1 MEWFMIEK
9 ENGGCVPCIAEVPE
23 SPAGIVIVVH
33 GFTSCKESMTGKVLM
48 QHLPPAGLGVVAY
61 DHPGHGIDAAR
72 FEDLRVDNCLDSL
85 AAVEETVC
93 RRWPDLPVYY
103 FGSSFGAYITALYTA
118 TRPHKGARAVFR
130 SAAVNMPAILLGDD
144 LRGPDAAV
152 QEELDRT
159 GYAEPDLNLSGTVRI
174 PAGFFEDLQE
184 NDLFEI
190 CRDAAAR
197 EAGRHGSGKDG
208 TIGGTKIHMI
218 HARGDEVVDFAQ
230 AERFA
235 GEHGIPL
242 TVFEDEHHTLSDHLE
257 TPDKIA
263 QIALRFF
270 TERSA

>member
-1 MEWFMIEK
+1 MAKFNK
-9 ENGGCVPCIAEVPE
+9 DTFLN
-23 SPAGIVIVVH
+23 
-33 GFTSCKESMTGKVLM
+33 
-48 QHLPPAGLGVVAY
+48 
-61 DHPGHGIDAAR
+61 D
-72 FEDLRVDNCLDSL
+72 
-85 AAVEETVC
+85 
-93 RRWPDLPVYY
+93 
-103 FGSSFGAYITALYTA
+103 ITAKVQSAIDKNLI
-118 TRPHKGARAVFR
+118 TR
-130 SAAVNMPAILLGDD
+130 
-144 LRGPDAAV
+144 
-152 QEELDRT
+152 
-159 GYAEPDLNLSGTVRI
+159 
-174 PAGFFEDLQE
+174 EDMQE

-242 TVFEDEHHTLSDHLE
+242 TIFEDEHHTLSDHLE

>member
-61 DHPGHGIDAAR
+61 DHPGHGTDAAR
-72 FEDLRVDNCLDSL
+72 FEDLRVSNCLDSL

-93 RRWPDLPVYY
+93 QRWPDLPVYY

-118 TRPHKGARAVFR
+118 VRPHNGARAVFR

-144 LRGPDAAV
+144 LSGPDAAV

-159 GYAEPDLNLSGTVRI
+159 GYVEPDLNLSGTVRI
-174 PAGFFEDLQE
+174 PAGFFEDLRE
-184 NDLFEI
+184 NDLFAI
-190 CRDAAAR
+190 CREEACEAAASDS
-197 EAGRHGSGKDG
+197 EKNG

-218 HARGDEVVDFAQ
+218 HAHGDEVVDFAQ

-242 TVFEDEHHTLSDHLE
+242 TVFEDEHHTLSDHQE

-270 TERSA
+270 TERNS